1 MNSDGVFFIFFLV
14 NTNLNSVL
22 QDFGFHWVSKK
33 DQFSSMADHYSHASI
48 MCLSSVNLAKVTEA
62 VNCTCFS
69 ANKGIIFLL
78 KKRHPY
84 ETRGGCQEVVI

>member
-1 MNSDGVFFIFFLV
+1 
-14 NTNLNSVL
+14 
-22 QDFGFHWVSKK
+22 
-33 DQFSSMADHYSHASI
+33 MADHYSHASI